1 MINVYINLK
10 KNIFKCNF
18 KYLVFVLFFFGAL
31 SCSIY
36 KKNDSNIITKPEK
49 IPELQVLFNNAL
61 KYYNDGKYRNALK
74 LFKKVETRYSFS
86 NLAPRA
92 TLMITYIYY
101 RNADY
106 FNTLKFARK
115 YQTLYPKNKNI
126 DYIHFIIAMTFYEQV
141 QVVAKDQTYTRAA
154 LKEFNNII
162 KTYPNSKYA
171 KESKLKID
179 LINEQLAG
187 KHMYL
192 ARFYMKKSKWIS
204 AINRLNIIL
213 KDYSETI
220 YTVEALHRMVE
231 IYYKLGNIVLAKK
244 YAATLGY
251 NFNDSDWYKKT
262 YKVVVDKNYKEDTK
276 VTKQRL
282 RDKIKNILKLSK

>member
-1 MINVYINLK
+1 MHKY
-10 KNIFKCNF
+10 
-18 KYLVFVLFFFGAL
+18 KYLIIVLFFFTLVNCKGNKSENL
-31 SCSIY
+31 V
-36 KKNDSNIITKPEK
+36 TKPEK
-49 IPELQVLFNNAL
+49 IPELKVLFGSAL
-61 KYYNDGKYRNALK
+61 NYYNKGQYRNALK

-86 NLAPRA
+86 DLAPRA

-101 RNADY
+101 QNGDY

-115 YQTLYPKNKNI
+115 FQTLYPKNENI
-126 DYIHFIIAMTFYEQV
+126 AYIDFLIAMTFYEQV
-141 QVVAKDQTYTRAA
+141 QIVARDQTYTKAA
-154 LKEFNNII
+154 LKEFQKII
-162 KTYPNSKYA
+162 KKYPNSKYA

-179 LINEQLAG
+179 LIDEQLAG

-204 AINRLNIIL
+204 AIKRLNIIL
-213 KDYSETI
+213 EDHPETI
-220 YTVEALHRMVE
+220 YTIETLHRLVE
-231 IYYKLGNIVLAKK
+231 IYYKLGNVTLAKK

-262 YKVVVDKNYKEDTK
+262 YKVIVDQNYEPDTK
-276 VTKQRL
+276 KTKIKL

>member
-1 MINVYINLK
+1 MNNYKNL
-10 KNIFKCNF
+10 IFALCF
-18 KYLVFVLFFFGAL
+18 FVAL
-31 SCSIY
+31 NCSGG
-36 KKNDSNIITKPEK
+36 KNDANLITKPEK
-49 IPELQVLFNNAL
+49 VPELKVLYKTAL
-61 KYYNDGKYRNALK
+61 KYFNNGKYKSALQ

-101 RNADY
+101 QNGDY

-115 YQTLYPKNKNI
+115 YETLYPRNKNI
-126 DYIHFIIAMTFYEQV
+126 DYINFLIAMTFYEQV
-141 QVVAKDQTYTRAA
+141 QVVAKDQTYTKAA

-162 KTYPNSKYA
+162 KKYPNSKYA

-192 ARFYMKKSKWIS
+192 ARFYMKKSKWVS
-204 AINRLNIIL
+204 AINRLNIIMN
-213 KDYSETI
+213 DYPETI
-220 YTVEALHRMVE
+220 YNIEALHRLVE
-231 IYYKLGNIVLAKK
+231 IYYKLGNITLAKK

-262 YKVVVDKNYKEDTK
+262 YKIVVDKDYEEDTK
-276 VTKQRL
+276 VTKVKL
-282 RDKIKNILKLSK
+282 RDKIKKIFKLSK